1 MELAQAILSGLF
13 IGSVLGFVGAGGA
26 MLSVPILLYI
36 FHFTPIHA
44 TTAALAIVFLAAFS
58 GVIPKYRKGEVLIRD
73 AILVWA
79 FGLTTNLGTA
89 ILAKHLPNSFITSG
103 FAIILVSAGISM
115 LRAPAVNRTER
126 KVPIINLI
134 FISLGI
140 GCITGIFGV
149 GGGFIMIPVLVIGFN
164 ISQVKAAVTS
174 LLIIALNCLTSFLGH
189 QSIWHQIHWR
199 IPIEM
204 AIAAVVVSTFASNY
218 AGRAPQKTLRKSL
231 AYLLFLIAIWTVLK
245 TWFLG

>member
-1 MELAQAILSGLF
+1 MELAQALLSGAF

-89 ILAKHLPNSFITSG
+89 VLAKHLPNAFITSG
-103 FAIILVSAGISM
+103 FAVILVGAGISM
-115 LRAPAVNRTER
+115 LRSPKLKVGER
-126 KVPIINLI
+126 KIPVVNLI
-134 FISLGI
+134 LISLGI
-140 GCITGIFGV
+140 GCVTGIFGV
-149 GGGFIMIPVLVIGFN
+149 GGGFIMIPVLVLGFN
-164 ISQVKAAVTS
+164 ISQVKAAGTS
-174 LLIIALNCLTSFLGH
+174 LLIIALNCLTSFIGH
-189 QSIWHQIHWR
+189 QSIWHQIHWH
-199 IPIEM
+199 IPLEM
-204 AIAAVVVSTFASNY
+204 AISAVIVSIVASNY
-218 AGRAPQKTLRKSL
+218 AGRAPQKTLRKSF

>member
-1 MELAQAILSGLF
+1 MEFAQALLSGAF

-36 FHFTPIHA
+36 FHFTPLHA

-58 GVIPKYRKGEVLIRD
+58 GAIPKYRKGEVLVRD
-73 AILVWA
+73 ALLVWA

-103 FAIILVSAGISM
+103 FALILVSAGISM
-115 LRAPAVNRTER
+115 LRAPALNQAER

-149 GGGFIMIPVLVIGFN
+149 GGGFVMIPVLVLGFN
-164 ISQVKAAVTS
+164 ISQVKAAGTS

-189 QSIWHQIHWR
+189 QSVWHQIHWQV
-199 IPIEM
+199 PIEM
-204 AIAAVVVSTFASNY
+204 AISAVIISTVASNY
-218 AGRAPQKTLRKSL
+218 ASRAPQKTLRKSF

>member
-1 MELAQAILSGLF
+1 MELILALISGAF
-13 IGSVLGFVGAGGA
+13 IGAVLGFVGAGGA

-73 AILVWA
+73 ALLVWA
-79 FGLTTNLGTA
+79 FGLTTNLGSA
-89 ILAKHLPNSFITSG
+89 VLAKHLPNSFITSG
-103 FAIILVSAGISM
+103 FSIILVGAGISM
-115 LRAPAVNRTER
+115 LRSPISTLGEK
-126 KVPIINLI
+126 KVPIINLVL
-134 FISLGI
+134 ISLGI

-149 GGGFIMIPVLVIGFN
+149 GGGFIMIPVLVLGFN
-164 ISQVKAAVTS
+164 ISHSKAAGTS

-189 QSIWHQIHWR
+189 QSTWGEISWR
-199 IPIEM
+199 DPIVM
-204 AIAAVVVSTFASNY
+204 AIAAVIVSIFASHH
-218 AGRAPQKTLRKSL
+218 AGRVPQKTLRKSF